1 MRWYELAAAQG
12 DPDAL
17 NNMATCY
24 FSGHGVPQDAREALR
39 LYARAAA
46 KGHARAAAAADA
58 LRAMLG

>member
-39 LYARAAA
+39 LSEAQLELIQGEAEELLE
-46 KGHARAAAAADA
+46 KMG
-58 LRAMLG
+58 